1 MATHV
6 PTAAVDATHPHRV
19 LLGVMSNPTSDRLR
33 VQLREWNSLFAAHR
47 QGNVAVRFVFGSSFY
62 NATEQPPAEA
72 VSSAQQENST
82 HGDLLFVD
90 GRERLPHVGV
100 VTEKSAAFW
109 REIAAKEPGF
119 AFYCKSDD
127 DTMVHLDRLDRVLGQ
142 VVRTEGA
149 DRLVYLGHMKWRG
162 WDEGYRF
169 QACGGSWGNAAKT
182 KSDILFGGPV
192 DLHNPSGAQYPPC
205 PHAVGPYPYMSGGM
219 VCMSRALALLVAAD
233 AAFGDFLAVA
243 KARNDHGVRCKKARL
258 CANQPAA
265 MHMWHH
271 EDAGIGFNVFRAI
284 VSANASAS
292 IVPVPGH
299 FDEPDDL

>member
-6 PTAAVDATHPHRV
+6 ATAAVDATHPHRV

-169 QACGGSWGNAAKT
+169 QACGGSGAMLQRQRAT
-182 KSDILFGGPV
+182 SYLVGRSTFTIRRARSTR
-192 DLHNPSGAQYPPC
+192 HARTPSA
-205 PHAVGPYPYMSGGM
+205 HI
-219 VCMSRALALLVAAD
+219 RT
-233 AAFGDFLAVA
+233 
-243 KARNDHGVRCKKARL
+243 
-258 CANQPAA
+258 
-265 MHMWHH
+265 
-271 EDAGIGFNVFRAI
+271 
-284 VSANASAS
+284 
-292 IVPVPGH
+292 
-299 FDEPDDL
+299 